1 MIKRQYY
8 SARTGKNTGENFPI
22 ETLRE
27 LVFKTYY
34 FFYEKEY
41 FQEAFGKMCVDAG
54 LISGTC
60 GSDIQGYFL
69 RKLRKHC
76 IWPIDDFYMNYSD
89 DDIFDVIELLFDLV
103 SKPIEGTHH
112 DWSNCGWH
120 YSDFDKNLGQE
131 EFRVEINEILRDY
144 KQGYELSNDGEILLL
159 GDKGLGFLL
168 EAKIPEYDLSNV
180 DNRVGI
186 AILKFRRYRASLNER
201 KDAVRDLADVLE
213 YLRPQIKEHMLSK
226 DESELYN
233 IANNFAIRH
242 HNDKQKKDYDA
253 LWLSWIFYIY
263 LSTIHMMLRTIKRA
277 EGIRSTESKFKK

>member
-1 MIKRQYY
+1 MTKRQYY
-8 SARTGKNTGENFPI
+8 SARAGKNTGENFPI

-27 LVFKTYY
+27 LIFRTYH

-41 FQEAFGKMCVDAG
+41 YQEAFGKICVDAG
-54 LISGTC
+54 FISGTC
-60 GSDIQGYFL
+60 GSDIDGYFL
-69 RKLRKHC
+69 RKLRKHR

-89 DDIFDVIELLFDLV
+89 DDMFDLIEVLFDLV
-103 SKPIEGTHH
+103 SKPIEGTYHN
-112 DWSNCGWH
+112 WSDCGWH
-120 YSDFDKNLGQE
+120 YYEFDKNLGQE

-144 KQGYELSNDGEILLL
+144 KQGYELSYEGEILLL
-159 GDKGLGFLL
+159 GDKGLSFLL

-180 DNRVGI
+180 DNIVEI

-213 YLRPQIKEHMLSK
+213 FLRPQIKEHMLSK

-253 LWLSWIFYIY
+253 LWLNWIFYIY
-263 LSTIHMMLRTIKRA
+263 LSTIHMMVRTIKRA
-277 EGIRSTESKFKK
+277 KSN